1 MKLPPLSS
9 KRIGKILIV
18 LALIVIAIFSYNY
31 FAPFGKVVSYN
42 FPFKLPGTVGVTNFP
57 PGSTGS
63 LKIPSQVLKTETAR
77 FSLAVPPRTVD
88 SLKATL
94 KFKPITG
101 EVLLGVRGRE
111 TDKFVYVPLYN
122 SILQNLGWNKTE
134 QEGITLWQKT
144 EDFRT
149 LSDFVGK
156 VRLDKKI
163 VSYYVPSSRLQT
175 LKNIQVE
182 SQDTAVVDRRLRG
195 NLQMQIMVDKKPL
208 VIKLFKQDLN
218 YYPGEDKYKLVLTSD
233 GKTIH
238 ENDIGD
244 DGITDNSLLKL
255 TPQEKEIAINEVI
268 PGIYTLN
275 INYLGTGQDSEIVK
289 IEVNQKKV
297 VFTNDVFVSDIK
309 PVSVWTSS
317 PRVVLSTPHGTA
329 LQTITVNGA
338 PAITLDKVGK
348 GFVFEVS
355 SLPLKI
361 ATGSAYS
368 LEAPKGDISFT
379 TKEYLAFSEKALFN
393 PDPFSNIPLTA
404 DNLKS
409 TDYILSSYK
418 PAGRDGQW
426 MKAEISI
433 NPQLINIENNG
444 RVYFSLEI
452 PDLAKNGGELEIDS
466 LEVQV
471 KSLGLLEP
479 KEENSRVQTTASSK
493 GLVAWVSQPV
503 QAIRGFFSSIGN
515 KFSRKPAPRSS
526 STPSPQNKRNPTP
539 TNIPSPSPVASV
551 AASPFVPS
559 SNVEVRVLNAG
570 APVGTASKFAE
581 VLKISGFPKTVAAN
595 LDSDSY
601 KNVTVRYKSASR
613 VDVDRIIKLL
623 GDEYGPAT
631 RDENAT
637 GGAQI
642 TVILGSK

>member
-1 MKLPPLSS
+1 
-9 KRIGKILIV
+9 
-18 LALIVIAIFSYNY
+18 
-31 FAPFGKVVSYN
+31 
-42 FPFKLPGTVGVTNFP
+42 
-57 PGSTGS
+57 
-63 LKIPSQVLKTETAR
+63 
-77 FSLAVPPRTVD
+77 
-88 SLKATL
+88 
-94 KFKPITG
+94 
-101 EVLLGVRGRE
+101 
-111 TDKFVYVPLYN
+111 
-122 SILQNLGWNKTE
+122 
-134 QEGITLWQKT
+134 
-144 EDFRT
+144 
-149 LSDFVGK
+149 
-156 VRLDKKI
+156 
-163 VSYYVPSSRLQT
+163 
-175 LKNIQVE
+175 
-182 SQDTAVVDRRLRG
+182 
-195 NLQMQIMVDKKPL
+195 MQIMVDKKPL

-526 STPSPQNKRNPTP
+526 STPSPQ
-539 TNIPSPSPVASV
+539 
-551 AASPFVPS
+551 
-559 SNVEVRVLNAG
+559 
-570 APVGTASKFAE
+570 
-581 VLKISGFPKTVAAN
+581 
-595 LDSDSY
+595 
-601 KNVTVRYKSASR
+601 
-613 VDVDRIIKLL
+613 
-623 GDEYGPAT
+623 
-631 RDENAT
+631 
-637 GGAQI
+637 
-642 TVILGSK
+642 